1 MTDRKNSFRSALR
14 KGIAIG
20 LCYTCSI
27 SFSVAQEA
35 IEPVRPR
42 APIILRPYEAPEIPP
57 IRPAN
62 SGRLRD
68 LVRAG
73 RLYLTV
79 QDAIALTLE
88 NNIDIEVAR
97 YNPILAE
104 WRLERSEA
112 GGALPGVPSGASQA
126 NSIASGQ
133 GVAGS
138 QAAAGVNISGTSTGS
153 AGVGNATITQVGPV
167 TQNLDPSLQG
177 STVFGHKTAP
187 QANVIQSVIPVLIS
201 NTRVYNG
208 TLTQGLLTGGSV
220 SANYNDHYL
229 RENAPTDFLNPSS
242 SATLSVSFQHNL
254 LRGFGRAVN
263 GRTITVSRIN
273 FNTSDLNFKTQVIGT
288 VVQALNLYYNLV
300 AGNEDVKAKTVAV
313 EAARALYED
322 NKKRVEFG
330 ELAPLEVTRAESQ
343 VANSE
348 RDMVISQTG
357 LQQQEVQ
364 LKNLISRTG
373 TADPVLAQVQ
383 IVPVDRIVVP
393 DKDDL
398 PPLKELVQKALADR
412 SDLAAEKAGV
422 TTAEVSAL
430 GTRNGVLPSL
440 QVFGTESHAGLA
452 GSPRTVISQGGAQT
466 ADRYFVGSI
475 GDALGQIFRRN
486 FPTERI
492 GAFFQAPLGNN
503 QAQGDYGIDQL
514 QLRQTQLTTQR
525 DLNQVEVD
533 VANDVISLKQ
543 ARARYDAAA
552 RNRVLQQELLD
563 AEQKKYSLGASTP
576 YNVIQQQRDLVAAQ
590 STELSALVAYSMARV
605 ALDQALGATL
615 ETNHVT
621 IAEAR
626 AGKVARTSSAPAPL
640 P

>member
-1 MTDRKNSFRSALR
+1 MTNRNFWIILR
-14 KGIAIG
+14 KGLAIG

-27 SFSVAQEA
+27 SFAVAQESA
-35 IEPVRPR
+35 IEPVRPS
-42 APIILRPYEAPEIPP
+42 APFILRPYEAAEIPP
-57 IRPAN
+57 IRLAN

-79 QDAIALTLE
+79 QDAIALALE

-97 YNPILAE
+97 YNPILSE
-104 WRLERSEA
+104 WRLERAQA

-126 NSIASGQ
+126 NSVASGQ

-138 QAAAGVNISGTSTGS
+138 QAAAGVSTGAS
-153 AGVGNATITQVGPV
+153 STGAAGGGNATVSQVGPV
-167 TQNLDPSLQG
+167 TQTLDPSLQE
-177 STVFGHKTAP
+177 STVFSHKTTP
-187 QANVIQSVIPVLIS
+187 QANIVQSVIPVLIS

-208 TLTQGLLTGGSV
+208 TFTEGFLTGGSV
-220 SANYNDHYL
+220 SVNYNDHYL
-229 RENAPTDFLNPSS
+229 KENAPTDVLNPSS
-242 SATLSVSFQHNL
+242 SSTLSVSFQHNL
-254 LRGFGRAVN
+254 LRGFGPAVN

-273 FNTSDLNFKTQVIGT
+273 LNTTGLNLKTQVIGT
-288 VVQALNLYYNLV
+288 VAQVLNVYYNLV
-300 AGNEDVKAKTVAV
+300 AASEDVKAKTVAV

-330 ELAPLEVTRAESQ
+330 DLAPLEVTRAQSQ

-348 RDMVISQTG
+348 RDLVISQTG

-373 TADPVLAQVQ
+373 SADPVLAQVQ

-412 SDLAAEKAGV
+412 SDLAAERAGV

-452 GSPRTVISQGGAQT
+452 GTPRTVISQGRVQT
-466 ADRYFVGSI
+466 ADAYFVG
-475 GDALGQIFRRN
+475 GVDKALGQIFRRN

-492 GAFFQAPLGNN
+492 GAFFLAPIGNN
-503 QAQGDYGIDQL
+503 QAQADYGIDQL

-533 VANDVISLKQ
+533 VANDLVSLRQ

-552 RNRVLQQELLD
+552 KNRVLQQELLD

-590 STELSALVAYSMARV
+590 STELSALVAYSTARV

-626 AGKVARTSSAPAPL
+626 TGKVARTSSPPAP
-640 P
+640 